1 MKITV
6 VGTGY
11 VGLVTGTCLSETGN
25 DVICADINEK
35 KITDLN
41 NSIIPIYEPGLEELI
56 RRNKKEG
63 RLSFSTNVKESI
75 EKALIIFIS
84 VDTPSQE
91 DGSPNMTRVE
101 KVAQDIG
108 KYINSYKIIVNKSTV
123 PVGTG
128 EIVREIIKSEIKKR
142 NLEDEI
148 EFDIVS
154 NPEFLK
160 EGAAIDDFM
169 KPDRVVIG
177 TDNVR
182 VTEIMKELYSPF
194 VRNDHPIISMDI
206 KSAEMTKYV
215 ANAFLATKI
224 SFINE
229 MANLCELFGA
239 DITNVRKGIVS
250 DTRIGGQFLFPGV
263 GFGGSCFPK
272 DIKILNHMAK
282 EHDYSSQILE
292 SINNIN
298 ENQKKVLVN
307 KIIKFFSGKGMKD
320 LSGLTFGVWGLAFK
334 PNTDDVREAPSIVI
348 IQELVKLG
356 AKIKAYDPEA
366 IDTAKK
372 VLGEENISYCNNMY
386 QALDCCD
393 AMILVTEWTQF
404 RKPDFDKIKEL
415 LKNNIIF
422 DGRNQY
428 DPVNMKKLGFEYFC
442 IGKN

>member
-1 MKITV
+1 
-6 VGTGY
+6 
-11 VGLVTGTCLSETGN
+11 
-25 DVICADINEK
+25 
-35 KITDLN
+35 
-41 NSIIPIYEPGLEELI
+41 
-56 RRNKKEG
+56 
-63 RLSFSTNVKESI
+63 
-75 EKALIIFIS
+75 
-84 VDTPSQE
+84 
-91 DGSPNMTRVE
+91 
-101 KVAQDIG
+101 
-108 KYINSYKIIVNKSTV
+108 
-123 PVGTG
+123 
-128 EIVREIIKSEIKKR
+128 
-142 NLEDEI
+142 
-148 EFDIVS
+148 
-154 NPEFLK
+154 
-160 EGAAIDDFM
+160 M

-182 VTEIMKELYSPF
+182 VAEIMKELYSPF

-307 KIIKFFSGKGMKD
+307 KIVKFFSDKGKID

-348 IQELVKLG
+348 IQELIKLG

-366 IDTAKK
+366 IETAKI

-386 QALDCCD
+386 KALDCCD